1 MNKDISLRDFWKQ
14 FRTAEEVSRDEE
26 NDKHQAGE
34 CDWATCRLC
43 IEEEGGADGS
53 SGRGR

>member
-1 MNKDISLRDFWKQ
+1 MNKDISLRDYWKQ

-53 SGRGR
+53 SGR